1 MKIEIDSSRPDDLRK
16 LKREHEFA
24 LEMIDA
30 ALAAISKNGRGAD
43 HPTFAQIAP
52 TQGEDASVATDA
64 GVAAIIAA
72 MPTEF
77 NMRQAKAAADAAEI
91 PDSRLRR
98 EIASLTEAGSLILVE
113 RGQGRRPATY
123 RKA

>member
-1 MKIEIDSSRPDDLRK
+1 LPQ
-16 LKREHEFA
+16 
-24 LEMIDA
+24 
-30 ALAAISKNGRGAD
+30 LA
-43 HPTFAQIAP
+43 PAQP
-52 TQGEDASVATDA
+52 EETLTVTDT

-72 MPTEF
+72 MPDEF
-77 NMRQAKAAADAAEI
+77 NMRQAKTAAEAAGI

-98 EIASLTEAGSLILVE
+98 EIANLTGSTLILVE